1 MTARYLTQRQ
11 AARALGISWA
21 TFDKRRKAGVALY
34 QPDHVDPDSKRRTY
48 NEATLLAA
56 LDEAGRQ
63 KVRAS

>member
-1 MTARYLTQRQ
+1 MTARYLTQNE
-11 AARALGISWA
+11 AAKVLGIGWH
-21 TFDKRRKAGVALY
+21 TFDKRRKAGLALY

-56 LDEAGRQ
+56 LDEMGRQ